1 MRDENAAD
9 LGIASLGRSIRAD
22 AERIKRRAI
31 GKKVALAGG
40 KSLAVLALALV
51 VLVAFPPLAWP
62 IRGRVSSAF
71 FFRQKPD
78 SGRFLDI
85 EFHKGLDIA
94 AAAGTIVR
102 ATAPGLVIE
111 AGYASDLGNY
121 VRIRHLLG
129 LVSTYGHLS
138 RIDVAKGRLIL
149 LRGLDSVGAVGST
162 GRSTGPHLHFALQD
176 GVIRFPPGI
185 LLGFHSLRRSII
197 GF

>member
-1 MRDENAAD
+1 MRDEKAAD
-9 LGIASLGRSIRAD
+9 LGIGALSRSVRAD
-22 AERIKRRAI
+22 ADRIKRRAI

-40 KSLAVLALALV
+40 KSLAVLALALA

-62 IRGRVSSAF
+62 VRGRVTSAF

-78 SGRFLDI
+78 SGRLLDI

-94 AAAGTIVR
+94 AAAGTVVH

-111 AGYASDLGNY
+111 ASYAPDLGNY
-121 VRIRHLLG
+121 VKIRHFLG

-138 RIDVAKGRLIL
+138 RIDVAKGKLIIV
-149 LRGLDSVGAVGST
+149 RGLDSLGAVGST

-176 GVIRFPPGI
+176 GIVRFPPGL
-185 LLGFHSLRRSII
+185 LLGFHSARIKIL

>member
-1 MRDENAAD
+1 MRNQTTAD
-9 LGIASLGRSIRAD
+9 LGLGALSRSVRAD

-31 GKKVALAGG
+31 GKKVAIVGG
-40 KSLAVLALALV
+40 KSLAVLALAFV

-62 IRGRVSSAF
+62 VRGRVTSAF

-78 SGRFLDI
+78 SSRLLDI

-94 AAAGTIVR
+94 AGAGTIVR
-102 ATAPGLVIE
+102 ATAPGIVIE
-111 AGYASDLGNY
+111 TGTAADLGNY
-121 VRIRHLLG
+121 VRIRHLFG
-129 LVSTYGHLS
+129 LISTYGHLS
-138 RIDVAKGRLIL
+138 RIDVGKGKLIL

-176 GVIRFPPGI
+176 GIIRFPPGI
-185 LLGFHSLRRSII
+185 LLGFHSVRIKLI

>member
-1 MRDENAAD
+1 VRDGSSTD
-9 LGIASLGRSIRAD
+9 LGIGALSRSVRAD

-31 GKKVALAGG
+31 GKKIARAGG
-40 KSLAVLALALV
+40 KTLAALALALV
-51 VLVAFPPLAWP
+51 VLTAFPPLAWP

-78 SGRFLDI
+78 SDRLLDL

-94 AAAGTIVR
+94 ATAGTIVR

-111 AGYASDLGNY
+111 AGYAPDLGNY
-121 VRIRHLLG
+121 VRMRHLFG

-138 RIDVAKGRLIL
+138 RIDAPKGKLIL
-149 LRGLDSVGAVGST
+149 LRGLASLGAVGST
-162 GRSTGPHLHFALQD
+162 GRSTGPHLHFVLQD
-176 GVIRFPPGI
+176 GVIRFPPGL
-185 LLGFHSLRRSII
+185 LLGFHSARIALL